1 MGMDKAALAAA
12 MAIKIEGV
20 YGVKAPAGQ
29 QGNRHW
35 FIEQLAKAIAD
46 AVVEHIQANAKCAG
60 VDVPQGN
67 THSNVGIT

>member
-1 MGMDKAALAAA
+1 MAMNKAALAAA

-29 QGNRHW
+29 QGNRYW

-46 AVVEHIQANAKCAG
+46 AVVEHIQANAKCNG
-60 VDVPQGN
+60 TDLPQGN
-67 THSNVGIT
+67 THDNVGIV